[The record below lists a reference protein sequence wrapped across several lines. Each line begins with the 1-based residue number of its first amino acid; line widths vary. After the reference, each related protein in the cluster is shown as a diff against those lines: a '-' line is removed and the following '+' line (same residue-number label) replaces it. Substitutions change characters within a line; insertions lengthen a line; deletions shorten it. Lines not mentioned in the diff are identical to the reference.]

1 MWADSPHLG
10 NLKSLNLMDNAIGDK
25 GMVALCGAEALAGLR
40 ALNIEACG
48 VTLTGLKALAVSP
61 LNGLEQLNVSGN
73 DLGCDGAEVLA
84 CGKNFSGLK
93 TLQIWNSGLGDRG
106 FTALAQ
112 SENLTALEEL
122 RLSGNSIGV
131 LGYQAYDQATGL
143 AALKTLDLRQNRFS
157 PNSYLLFTESTW
169 EETDFIREIARRTGC
184 GLLLDINNVFVS
196 ATNHGY
202 SAMSYLAD
210 FPLETV
216 GEIHLA
222 GHAEQGAGLREQRA
236 QLGVGGRPAREHGH
250 AAEAACLQHRR
261 QQSARQSAGAQQVE
275 DAHAAHG
282 AARVQ
287 HARIGHEARR
297 QRDARAR
304 VEQGGK
310 EIGRALARR
319 AAQALVAI
327 GQVERA
333 FGGAGHFHEAGQ
345 RLAHLQFRRAATLQQ
360 TSQLA
365 QHGEATA
372 ALRASVGRDVGQC
385 VGALGHAA
393 APRLRVVGPGRASQD
408 RSKPCRPAP
417 RGPPFPR
424 GRQAFHPLDL
434 VAVRP

>member
-157 PNSYLLFTESTW
+157 PNSYLLFTESPRFTRLC
-169 EETDFIREIARRTGC
+169 E
-184 GLLLDINNVFVS
+184 
-196 ATNHGY
+196 
-202 SAMSYLAD
+202 
-210 FPLETV
+210 
-216 GEIHLA
+216 
-222 GHAEQGAGLREQRA
+222 LR
-236 QLGVGGRPAREHGH
+236 
-250 AAEAACLQHRR
+250 
-261 QQSARQSAGAQQVE
+261 
-275 DAHAAHG
+275 
-282 AARVQ
+282 
-287 HARIGHEARR
+287 
-297 QRDARAR
+297 
-304 VEQGGK
+304 
-310 EIGRALARR
+310 
-319 AAQALVAI
+319 
-327 GQVERA
+327 
-333 FGGAGHFHEAGQ
+333 F
-345 RLAHLQFRRAATLQQ
+345 
-360 TSQLA
+360 
-365 QHGEATA
+365 
-372 ALRASVGRDVGQC
+372 
-385 VGALGHAA
+385 
-393 APRLRVVGPGRASQD
+393 
-408 RSKPCRPAP
+408 
-417 RGPPFPR
+417 
-424 GRQAFHPLDL
+424 
-434 VAVRP
+434 